1 MSELVN
7 AQALIDWSDVKQRN
21 KLIKWLQEN
30 HIAYRLNRDGK
41 PITTQTAINDS
52 LKSVDDDEVDF

>member
-41 PITTQTAINDS
+41 PITTQKAINDS
-52 LKSVDDDEVDF
+52 LKSVDDEEIDF